1 MAFTLET
8 KNSATPTL
16 EELTPGFLTQENGD
30 LILQENGDAII
41 IEGETAYLADFTLPA
56 KNSSTPS
63 FEAIS

>member
-8 KNSATPTL
+8 KNSSTPTM
-16 EELTPGFLTQENGD
+16 EELTPGFLAQENGD
-30 LILQENGDAII
+30 LLLQENGDAII
-41 IEGETAYLADFTLPA
+41 IEGETSYLSDFSLPS